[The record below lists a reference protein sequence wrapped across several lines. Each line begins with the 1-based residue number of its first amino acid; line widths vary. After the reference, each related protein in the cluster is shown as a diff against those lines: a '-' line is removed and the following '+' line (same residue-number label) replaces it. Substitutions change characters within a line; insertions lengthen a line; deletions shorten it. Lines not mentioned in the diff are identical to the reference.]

1 MFRHVVL
8 IEFVDDTT
16 DEQKAAFRAA
26 LEALPAQI
34 PEVLDCRVGP
44 DAGLTDTNHDFAIV
58 ADFADADAYAAYRDH
73 PAHDEFKATYL
84 APLAAGRVA
93 VQYEH

>member
-1 MFRHVVL
+1 
-8 IEFVDDTT
+8 
-16 DEQKAAFRAA
+16 
-26 LEALPAQI
+26 
-34 PEVLDCRVGP
+34 
-44 DAGLTDTNHDFAIV
+44 V
-58 ADFADADAYAAYRDH
+58 ADFADADAYAAYRDQ